1 MLIYT
6 KKVTILIA
14 IVVVCT
20 LDSLPASASAVPV
33 HVSPLKSVSLAPSV
47 NCKGMSI
54 RACENASATQARA
67 NAAAAL
73 ARANAAAEARQASA
87 DQARANQAATQAAA
101 QREANQAAANQAR
114 IAQAQAEARQAA
126 ADQARA
132 NAAASARA
140 QVPAKVPAVTIPAA
154 ISTPIIFSPIVAL
167 TPSVGAGVTQNLG
180 TGIVY
185 EELMP
190 NTYGNNSTT
199 RCTAKSPAAAC
210 SPIRQNNA
218 ANAEQNFKVIV
229 DTIGE
234 YANSKPIVTVTG
246 YSNYKCE
253 ELSAGKNIACGGA
266 SARDRANDA
275 ANVTKA
281 SLAKENPPVTSTIVS
296 NASMCAAIK
305 TQVCLVTAAVFD
317 EGLKVAADFA
327 ITLPTTM
334 TPMKPITRDVLPPTT
349 TVPVT
354 GTPPTTTVPV
364 TGTPPTTTVPATG
377 TPPTT
382 TVPATVIE
390 TPAATPVTVPPARA
404 PRTIRPT

>member
-1 MLIYT
+1 MVYSMLIYT

-140 QVPAKVPAVTIPAA
+140 QVPAKVPAVTIPASIA
-154 ISTPIIFSPIVAL
+154 VPMIFSPIVAL

-199 RCTAKSPAAAC
+199 LCTTKSPAAAC

-218 ANAEQNFKVIV
+218 AIAEQKFKVIV

-246 YSNYKCE
+246 YSNYKCG

-305 TQVCLVTAAVFD
+305 TQVCLVTFAVFD
-317 EGLKVAADFA
+317 EGEKVAADFA
-327 ITLPTTM
+327 ITLPIKS
-334 TPMKPITRDVLPPTT
+334 TPMIPITGGGVTPTT
-349 TVPVT
+349 TVPVI

-364 TGTPPTTTVPATG
+364 IG

>member
-20 LDSLPASASAVPV
+20 LGSLPASASAAPV
-33 HVSPLKSVSLAPSV
+33 HVSPLKSVSLAPSA

-54 RACENASATQARA
+54 RACENASAAEAAANAANQARA
-67 NAAAAL
+67 NAAAAQ
-73 ARANAAAEARQASA
+73 ARANAAAEARQAAA
-87 DQARANQAATQAAA
+87 DQARANQAAAQAAA
-101 QREANQAAANQAR
+101 QPEANQAAANQAR

-199 RCTAKSPAAAC
+199 RCTTQSPAAAC

-327 ITLPTTM
+327 ITLPTTNGIS
-334 TPMKPITRDVLPPTT
+334 MKPITRDVLPPTT

-364 TGTPPTTTVPATG
+364 TGTPPTTTVPAT
-377 TPPTT
+377 
-382 TVPATVIE
+382 VIE

>member
-1 MLIYT
+1 MVYNMLIYT

-20 LDSLPASASAVPV
+20 LGSLPASASAVPV

-54 RACENASATQARA
+54 RACENASAAEAAAQREANQARA
-67 NAAAAL
+67 NAAAAQ
-73 ARANAAAEARQASA
+73 ARANAAAEARQAAA
-87 DQARANQAATQAAA
+87 DQARANQAAAQAAA
-101 QREANQAAANQAR
+101 QREANQSAANQAR

-132 NAAASARA
+132 NAADQARA
-140 QVPAKVPAVTIPAA
+140 DAASKVPAAKVPAVTIPASIA
-154 ISTPIIFSPIVAL
+154 VPMIFSPIVAL

-199 RCTAKSPAAAC
+199 LCTTKSPAAAC

-218 ANAEQNFKVIV
+218 AIAEQKFKVIV

-246 YSNYKCE
+246 YSNYKCG

-305 TQVCLVTAAVFD
+305 TQVCLVTFAVFD
-317 EGLKVAADFA
+317 EGEKVAADFA
-327 ITLPTTM
+327 ITLPIKS
-334 TPMKPITRDVLPPTT
+334 TPMIPITGGGVTPTT
-349 TVPVT
+349 TVPVI
-354 GTPPTTTVPV
+354 
-364 TGTPPTTTVPATG
+364 G

>member
-1 MLIYT
+1 
-6 KKVTILIA
+6 
-14 IVVVCT
+14 
-20 LDSLPASASAVPV
+20 
-33 HVSPLKSVSLAPSV
+33 
-47 NCKGMSI
+47 
-54 RACENASATQARA
+54 
-67 NAAAAL
+67 
-73 ARANAAAEARQASA
+73 
-87 DQARANQAATQAAA
+87 
-101 QREANQAAANQAR
+101 
-114 IAQAQAEARQAA
+114 
-126 ADQARA
+126 
-132 NAAASARA
+132 
-140 QVPAKVPAVTIPAA
+140 
-154 ISTPIIFSPIVAL
+154 
-167 TPSVGAGVTQNLG
+167 
-180 TGIVY
+180 
-185 EELMP
+185 MP

-199 RCTAKSPAAAC
+199 RCTTQSPAAAC

-317 EGLKVAADFA
+317 TGEKVAADFA
-327 ITLPTTM
+327 ITLP
-334 TPMKPITRDVLPPTT
+334 MKPTLMNPTIRDGVTPTT

-354 GTPPTTTVPV
+354 GIPIAT
-364 TGTPPTTTVPATG
+364 PATG
-377 TPPTT
+377 TPIATPTNGIPIATPTNGIPIATPTNGTPDNSGGANNNLADPSNGSAGSAPDFSEYPEAIDPDTGEPWVVSLLVDVKVPANYIANGKKTALTATVTLLCGGSPCRSNSLIDSKYETVTMSQKVETGLCSRPTQLNCLYYAPENGKKQVSPATYTMYFYTPSPSARQITT
-382 TVPATVIE
+382 TLSVDAVI
-390 TPAATPVTVPPARA
+390 TRIIPRKDGSAVTVSIDNYRIVYRA
-404 PRTIRPT
+404 NGVDASSEISRPVLGSRG